1 MKHNLFEK
9 CRNVEKK
16 NCHPKIILPSFLK
29 ISCTKIFRREGEE
42 VAMFFPRML
51 CNHHKVPRWLPVM

>member
-42 VAMFFPRML
+42 VAMFFPECFVIITGCQDGFL
-51 CNHHKVPRWLPVM
+51 